1 MAIITIQG
9 EAERQQGIHY
19 IVDNS
24 LPPLGVGG
32 MGQVFKG
39 FRVDERTGVQ
49 QEAAIKFLFDDL
61 PPNAIERSRREASI
75 MIKNENIVEMFGFI
89 EVDETDSMGNLVARH
104 YHVASELLDGVGLD
118 DLLRGK
124 VTDAAGVPFAFAQ
137 DLYNRYMNDRT
148 GFAIKVIKSVLSGIM
163 ALHDM
168 GYIHRDIDPSNIM
181 VTKSGKIKLIDF
193 GIARQIDNLASQERR
208 QLTTAGQFMGK
219 AAYAAPEL
227 VVGDVANQ
235 NETTDIYAVG
245 IMLFELIAGHLPFD
259 GPVHE
264 VLNMQLRMPLPLN
277 EIQNQWLR
285 DIIARATAKSQAD
298 RFASAAEFRVAL
310 EQLSRNSNPGR
321 RGGAQQPMQQQP
333 MQQQTMQQQPMQ
345 QQPMQQQPQPLHTTQ
360 PGEPP
365 TMPQRQSMPPQ
376 SSVSGNNKMPIII
389 GGVAAAV
396 LVVGGALFF
405 LLGGDDNNGDNNGDN
420 TIVQTTEQVV
430 TAGTTSQ
437 ESTPQPDVAKSG
449 DVSAALSLLADAATA
464 PQGLDQLKQITEGQ
478 DKSAASK
485 ALYELAQLYAQ
496 PDYYTNTKVLD
507 NAKTL
512 LAKDNKMAHELNEKA
527 IALDPSNYKALYELG
542 TDYYAG
548 EARGAVDRDV
558 DKARDLYSQGKT
570 LAEQAA
576 DEVMI
581 EKFSMRLRALDGE

>member
-1 MAIITIQG
+1 
-9 EAERQQGIHY
+9 
-19 IVDNS
+19 
-24 LPPLGVGG
+24 
-32 MGQVFKG
+32 
-39 FRVDERTGVQ
+39 
-49 QEAAIKFLFDDL
+49 
-61 PPNAIERSRREASI
+61 
-75 MIKNENIVEMFGFI
+75 
-89 EVDETDSMGNLVARH
+89 
-104 YHVASELLDGVGLD
+104 
-118 DLLRGK
+118 
-124 VTDAAGVPFAFAQ
+124 
-137 DLYNRYMNDRT
+137 
-148 GFAIKVIKSVLSGIM
+148 
-163 ALHDM
+163 
-168 GYIHRDIDPSNIM
+168 
-181 VTKSGKIKLIDF
+181 
-193 GIARQIDNLASQERR
+193 
-208 QLTTAGQFMGK
+208 
-219 AAYAAPEL
+219 
-227 VVGDVANQ
+227 
-235 NETTDIYAVG
+235 
-245 IMLFELIAGHLPFD
+245 
-259 GPVHE
+259 
-264 VLNMQLRMPLPLN
+264 
-277 EIQNQWLR
+277 
-285 DIIARATAKSQAD
+285 
-298 RFASAAEFRVAL
+298 
-310 EQLSRNSNPGR
+310 
-321 RGGAQQPMQQQP
+321 
-333 MQQQTMQQQPMQ
+333 
-345 QQPMQQQPQPLHTTQ
+345 
-360 PGEPP
+360 
-365 TMPQRQSMPPQ
+365 
-376 SSVSGNNKMPIII
+376 MPIII